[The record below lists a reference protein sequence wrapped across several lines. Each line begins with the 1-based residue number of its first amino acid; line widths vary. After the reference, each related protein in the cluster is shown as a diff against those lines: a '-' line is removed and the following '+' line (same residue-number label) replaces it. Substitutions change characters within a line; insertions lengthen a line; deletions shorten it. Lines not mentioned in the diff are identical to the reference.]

1 MNLENELGFITK
13 GIFELYPPS
22 NFYYHIEDLNPVIIN
37 NKPKI
42 IGEGRFSTVYLYKH
56 KFNESLFALKKI
68 SLKKII
74 ESGNDINIIQRE
86 INIHSRIN
94 HENIVKFLS
103 YNNNPNEINI
113 LLEYCPYGSIFELIN
128 KNGFDELL
136 TYKYFSQVVN
146 AVYFLHKNN
155 LIHRDIKPENIL
167 LNGDKIKLCD
177 FGWCCETNTNNRK
190 SFCGTFEYM
199 APEIIK
205 ETPYGKPVDIWAL
218 GILLYELYFGVSPFS
233 SNKVNEEQTK
243 EVINNIMLKRLF
255 FDRKSISY
263 DMKDLIIHMLEDD
276 INRRYT
282 IDEVVS
288 HPWFKKCKNKI
299 QNSDLNQINK
309 INNLDNFET
318 NVTKVTKIIKSPI
331 KKFPT
336 QTNSII
342 KKETITDRKT
352 NYSNFLNTNKI
363 IYYPNNTLNIKSFK
377 KINSDIYSNNIY
389 NNDDEDGFSP
399 FMKNGS
405 INISVSFNNNCIKNS
420 AEIKQ
425 QERNNNNGKVYSLN
439 KKIYNTKTQKLPN
452 AIKNNNLSPIDKNS
466 KEIFKGYMFH
476 HNNTSNLLNPNR
488 ISVVKLE
495 NENINSQPK
504 IDNIKNFSMN
514 TNVFLG
520 NNSVNANNIINYNFY
535 QINNNNQFNNIFY

>member
-405 INISVSFNNNCIKNS
+405 INISVSFNNNYIKNS

-495 NENINSQPK
+495 NENINSHPK